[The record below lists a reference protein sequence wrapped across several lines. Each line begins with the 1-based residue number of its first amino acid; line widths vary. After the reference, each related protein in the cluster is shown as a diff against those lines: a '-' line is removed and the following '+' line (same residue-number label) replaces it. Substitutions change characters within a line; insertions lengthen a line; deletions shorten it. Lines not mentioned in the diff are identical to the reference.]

1 MRAVSMGPVPLE
13 VQMGGAH
20 ASGIV
25 GGTQFMASEI
35 GRSKLR
41 PSQICQLPFVNIP
54 KSKLSSFTF
63 PCETRAAN

>member
-25 GGTQFMASEI
+25 GGTQFIASGSVGGTQFIASEI

-41 PSQICQLPFVNIP
+41 PSQICQLPSMNIP
-54 KSKLSSFTF
+54 KSK
-63 PCETRAAN
+63 